1 MIKKQNP
8 AGAGFIYRAAAPAT
22 IQFYQITRLFA
33 YA

>member
-1 MIKKQNP
+1 MKNP
-8 AGAGFIYRAAAPAT
+8 AEARFICRAAAPVT